1 MKKPQVVFKIP
12 ARIKIHKELIV
23 NILEMEIK
31 KDKKVGMKIVA
42 DVLDII
48 GGKWRGQILARLCDK
63 PMRFNELKDD
73 LGKITSSTLTKELR
87 YLEDIKIVERR
98 VLNTSPV
105 SVEYALTEHGS
116 SIKEIIESIVLWGIK
131 HRKKVF
137 EKN

>member
-1 MKKPQVVFKIP
+1 
-12 ARIKIHKELIV
+12 
-23 NILEMEIK
+23 MEIK
-31 KDKKVGMKIVA
+31 RDKKVGIKIVA

-63 PMRFNELKDD
+63 PMRFNELKED

-105 SVEYALTEHGS
+105 NVEYALTEHGS

-137 EKN
+137 EKE

>member
-1 MKKPQVVFKIP
+1 MEIYKK
-12 ARIKIHKELIV
+12 LIINV
-23 NILEMEIK
+23 LEMATK
-31 KDKKVGMKIVA
+31 TDKIMGIKIVA

-87 YLEDIKIVERR
+87 YLETLKMVERR

-105 SVEYALTEHGS
+105 NVEYALTEHGS
-116 SIKEIIESIVLWGIK
+116 SIKEIIESIILWGIK

-137 EKN
+137 EQV